1 MQPVTDLLFFSSR
14 VLALYRCTRNKEYKR
29 LMCIKEVRNGEL
41 MLPHHVNSWTIPVDL
56 GIVSRESAKIP
67 KTGTLSPLTPSPHSF
82 FNTEFLHK
90 AQNKWGKNYL
100 NIFWTRSKTLAVDV

>member
-14 VLALYRCTRNKEYKR
+14 VLALYRCTRNKEYIR

-56 GIVSRESAKIP
+56 DIVSRENAKIP
-67 KTGTLSPLTPSPHSF
+67 KTGTR
-82 FNTEFLHK
+82 
-90 AQNKWGKNYL
+90 GKNQQIINQSKSTIF
-100 NIFWTRSKTLAVDV
+100 NISKKTIILTKTLINQTSIN